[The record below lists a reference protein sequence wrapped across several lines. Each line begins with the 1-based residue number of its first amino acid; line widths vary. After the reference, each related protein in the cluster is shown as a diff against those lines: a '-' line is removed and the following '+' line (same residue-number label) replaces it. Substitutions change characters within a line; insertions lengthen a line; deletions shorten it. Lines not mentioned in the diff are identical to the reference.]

1 MENKTS
7 VLSNFGRY
15 MAIAEYLIYSR
26 DCECYWLDFTAL
38 ALTQPT
44 IFFVKTIKKIHENRT
59 PRRKYFNTSEGVVHK
74 YRDVNDIL
82 AEIVGSF
89 PAEGLPTRFTLD
101 EQSTIMINYH
111 KQKSELYETV
121 NK

>member
-1 MENKTS
+1 
-7 VLSNFGRY
+7 

>member
-1 MENKTS
+1 MLL
-7 VLSNFGRY
+7 VRF
-15 MAIAEYLIYSR
+15 YSSGTYATNYFLCQN
-26 DCECYWLDFTAL
+26 D
-38 ALTQPT
+38 
-44 IFFVKTIKKIHENRT
+44 KENRT

>member
-1 MENKTS
+1 MENKPS

-26 DCECYWLDFTAL
+26 DRECYWLDFTAL

>member
-82 AEIVGSF
+82 AEI
-89 PAEGLPTRFTLD
+89 PTRFTLD

>member
-44 IFFVKTIKKIHENRT
+44 IFFVKTIKKIHEIV
-59 PRRKYFNTSEGVVHK
+59 PQEGSILILRKV
-74 YRDVNDIL
+74 L
-82 AEIVGSF
+82 C
-89 PAEGLPTRFTLD
+89 
-101 EQSTIMINYH
+101 INI
-111 KQKSELYETV
+111 ET
-121 NK
+121 

>member
-44 IFFVKTIKKIHENRT
+44 IFFVKTIPKKEV
-59 PRRKYFNTSEGVVHK
+59 F
-74 YRDVNDIL
+74 
-82 AEIVGSF
+82 
-89 PAEGLPTRFTLD
+89 
-101 EQSTIMINYH
+101 
-111 KQKSELYETV
+111 
-121 NK
+121 